1 MSGPWN
7 SNSSASFPPSL
18 TPSVLTAPCPSSS
31 SSGRVMG
38 QSWRAL
44 MNCTGAHYHHH
55 DLSGSIE
62 NGGRLCSSVH
72 VGETRR
78 KLEFLVEHD
87 FRFITP
93 HTFHQRPLIPS
104 LNCTPRKKTLMK
116 ILTKR
121 RGSPNGNI
129 PHVLS
134 IIIPL

>member
-55 DLSGSIE
+55 DLSGPGSRTVDACVAPFMLVRHE
-62 NGGRLCSSVH
+62 ESWSS
-72 VGETRR
+72 
-78 KLEFLVEHD
+78 
-87 FRFITP
+87 
-93 HTFHQRPLIPS
+93 S
-104 LNCTPRKKTLMK
+104 
-116 ILTKR
+116 
-121 RGSPNGNI
+121 
-129 PHVLS
+129 
-134 IIIPL
+134 